1 MEIQRVTRENR
12 KTWNRFIQQHYPP
25 VGAFMQTWEWGVFQ
39 EKLGREVERYFVVDD
54 TAPIAAFMLVRHPL
68 PLHFSYGYMPRGP
81 VIATHAARGNG
92 PLEIFEFVHNWI
104 KRENLPGMVF
114 VRMEPPLESLKSDLL
129 SRGFTIPSY
138 YIQPRYNHTILL
150 DGSEDDILKSFHPS
164 TRSNIRRA
172 ENRGVT
178 VELKNDA
185 AEAGWNTFFSMAE
198 ATMRRNSGKNVYPQ
212 RPYFNALTATVPSI
226 TKGHD
231 PAQLSLGTFCAYE
244 YGRPAATNF
253 VLFFGDTATYLY
265 GAANSNALRSKAATY
280 LHWAAMQ
287 EARKR
292 GLKYYD
298 LGGIDEA
305 RWPTLTNFKRQFRGK
320 EFSYMGNIDIPVRP
334 ILYRLYNLARR
345 IRGTSNT

>member
-1 MEIQRVTRENR
+1 MEIQRVNPDNREM
-12 KTWNRFIQQHYPP
+12 WNKFIQQHYPP

-39 EKLGREVERYFVVDD
+39 EKLDRKVERYFMADARGPV
-54 TAPIAAFMLVRHPL
+54 AAFMLVRHPL
-68 PLHFSYGYMPRGP
+68 PFNLSYEYMPRGP
-81 VIATHAARGNG
+81 VVATRAANDND
-92 PLEIFEFVHNWI
+92 LLMIFRSLYDWI
-104 KRENLPGMVF
+104 KKENLPGTVF
-114 VRMEPPLESLKSDLL
+114 VRMEPPLASVASDLSL
-129 SRGFTIPSY
+129 RGFVIPSY
-138 YIQPRYNHTILL
+138 YIQPRYNHTIPLN
-150 DGSEDDILKSFHPS
+150 GSEEDILKGFHPS

-178 VELKNDA
+178 VELKHDA

-212 RPYFNALTATVPSI
+212 RRYFDALTASVPSI
-226 TKGHD
+226 TDGHD
-231 PAQLSLGTFCAYE
+231 PARLSLGTFCAYE
-244 YGRPAATNF
+244 NGRPAATNF

-320 EFSYMGNIDIPVRP
+320 DFSYIGNIDIPVRP
-334 ILYRLYNLARR
+334 ILYRLYNVARR
-345 IRGTSNT
+345 IKGTSNT